1 MRLSREK
8 TSPVSQPFASS
19 LLGLE
24 NIGLLGLFIGT
35 FLAAT
40 ILPFSSDALY
50 VAALA
55 AGINPV
61 ATLVVGTA
69 GNWFGG
75 ITTYFIGRLGKWE
88 WIEKHF
94 KVKPESMLKQK
105 AYIDKYGVWM
115 ALISWVPFLGDVVAL
130 ALGFFRT
137 PAVQTIFLLGVGKF
151 ARFAIWTLL
160 IA

>member
-8 TSPVSQPFASS
+8 IFPVSRPFASS

-50 VAALA
+50 VAVLA